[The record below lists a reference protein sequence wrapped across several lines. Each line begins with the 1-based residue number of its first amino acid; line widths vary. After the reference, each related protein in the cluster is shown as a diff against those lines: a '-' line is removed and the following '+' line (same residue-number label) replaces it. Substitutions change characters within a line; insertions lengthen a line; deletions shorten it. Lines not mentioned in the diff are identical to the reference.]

1 MNELRSYKQFL
12 KDSYL
17 LDRVAEIEKYIIL
30 NNTEVKQIIKD
41 NNILFHEICGLLT
54 IDKQELLYKY
64 ENEITLKQA
73 RITGLLLEQIY
84 KEVKE
89 NGKEN

>member
-1 MNELRSYKQFL
+1 MNRLRSYKEFL

-17 LDRVAEIEKYIIL
+17 LDRVAEIETYIIS
-30 NNTEVKQIIKD
+30 NNEEIKQIRKD
-41 NNILFHEICGLLT
+41 NNALFHEICELLPKN
-54 IDKQELLYKY
+54 KQELLYKY

-73 RITGLLLEQIY
+73 RITSLLLEQIY

-89 NGKEN
+89 YE

>member
-41 NNILFHEICGLLT
+41 NNILFHEICGLLP